1 MPRHVSVDHEVLSP
15 CERADIG
22 RYIFR
27 FALRQ
32 RDIHPGMRVEQMEGK
47 NIRFQLQFVGN
58 DVEWRC
64 IGHFPALI
72 RHDRVTGHAS
82 RLSEPFA
89 DFGIGRNGH
98 RRNQES
104 RRREAKDKKVQGA
117 PPATPTFAIVSR
129 GAISTTRYP
138 ADQTLRSMRQ

>member
-1 MPRHVSVDHEVLSP
+1 MTCQSDVGVDDEVLSP
-15 CERADIG
+15 CERADISG
-22 RYIFR
+22 YIFR

-32 RDIHPGMRVEQMEGK
+32 RDVHPGMRVEQMERK
-47 NIRFQLQFVGN
+47 DIWSRLEFVGN

-89 DFGIGRNGH
+89 DFGIGRKHH

-104 RRREAKDKKVQGA
+104 GGREADKKKVQ
-117 PPATPTFAIVSR
+117 
-129 GAISTTRYP
+129 
-138 ADQTLRSMRQ
+138 

>member
-1 MPRHVSVDHEVLSP
+1 MPRGVSVDHEVLSP

-32 RDIHPGMRVEQMEGK
+32 RDVHPGMRVEQMERK
-47 NIRFQLQFVGN
+47 NIRSQLQFVGN

-64 IGHFPALI
+64 IGYFPALI

-89 DFGIGRNGH
+89 DFGIGRKDH
-98 RRNQES
+98 RRNQKS
-104 RRREAKDKKVQGA
+104 GGRKAKEKKMQ
-117 PPATPTFAIVSR
+117 
-129 GAISTTRYP
+129 
-138 ADQTLRSMRQ
+138 

>member
-1 MPRHVSVDHEVLSP
+1 
-15 CERADIG
+15 
-22 RYIFR
+22 
-27 FALRQ
+27 
-32 RDIHPGMRVEQMEGK
+32 MRVEQMEGQD
-47 NIRFQLQFVGN
+47 IRPQPEFGSN

-72 RHDRVTGHAS
+72 RHDRVTGHAA
-82 RLSEPFA
+82 RLSEAFA
-89 DFGIGRNGH
+89 DFGIGRNCH

-104 RRREAKDKKVQGA
+104 GNREAKDKKVQGA

>member
-1 MPRHVSVDHEVLSP
+1 MPGDAIAGAGAAPSP

-32 RDIHPGMRVEQMEGK
+32 RDVHSGMRMEQMEGQD
-47 NIRFQLQFVGN
+47 IRPHFEFVGN

-72 RHDRVTGHAS
+72 RHDGVTGHAS
-82 RLSEPFA
+82 GLSEPFA
-89 DFGIGRNGH
+89 DFGIGRKDH
-98 RRNQES
+98 RGNQES
-104 RRREAKDKKVQGA
+104 GGRKADEKKLQ
-117 PPATPTFAIVSR
+117 
-129 GAISTTRYP
+129 
-138 ADQTLRSMRQ
+138 

>member
-1 MPRHVSVDHEVLSP
+1 MTCCSDAIAGTWAAPSPR
-15 CERADIG
+15 ERADIG

-32 RDIHPGMRVEQMEGK
+32 RDVHSGMRVEQMEGQD
-47 NIRFQLQFVGN
+47 IRSQPEFMGN

-82 RLSEPFA
+82 RLSEPSA
-89 DFGIGRNGH
+89 DFGIRSKHH
-98 RRNQES
+98 RRNEES
-104 RRREAKDKKVQGA
+104 SGRKTDEKKLQ
-117 PPATPTFAIVSR
+117 
-129 GAISTTRYP
+129 
-138 ADQTLRSMRQ
+138 